1 MRPHPVASQV
11 KPILSDLE
19 NATVTPTVVE
29 LGGASAVVKSGQQ
42 KAETDAAIPAYNQA
56 AGADK
61 SKIDAHNSLE
71 KALAERNKQDLL
83 FLSMQ
88 PPVPK
93 PAPISDAAGSSSD
106 HGAPAASSSTIGPKA
121 SPTTAKANG
130 GKKAPKTGKKA
141 AASAAP
147 PKDLFNQLTTPVLQE
162 GPPELD
168 KTGFSTNPKIAE
180 IALGD
185 EFANIRAAVGDTL
198 RSTDLNPD
206 SAHTWNHSLGQS
218 AQSLELA
225 TTLQENAGVSS
236 DVSELVGAESKYK
249 TLTLE
254 LLEKT
259 LMKLNR
265 TMPKIVNGSSMGD
278 YAIDRDGGRELAAE
292 LNSVMPTGFAGL
304 RKDMPVS
311 EKNTMLAQVL
321 EILGL
326 CSF

>member
-1 MRPHPVASQV
+1 M
-11 KPILSDLE
+11 
-19 NATVTPTVVE
+19 
-29 LGGASAVVKSGQQ
+29 
-42 KAETDAAIPAYNQA
+42 
-56 AGADK
+56 
-61 SKIDAHNSLE
+61 
-71 KALAERNKQDLL
+71 
-83 FLSMQ
+83 
-88 PPVPK
+88 
-93 PAPISDAAGSSSD
+93 
-106 HGAPAASSSTIGPKA
+106 
-121 SPTTAKANG
+121 TT
-130 GKKAPKTGKKA
+130 
-141 AASAAP
+141 ASAAP

-254 LLEKT
+254 HGHCADRFKRPMTCFIGDPADPDEAYERHFFPDIEPFPFSSAVAAPQLISNPNLDGGFVSTGLGKGYAGGRAAKAEAFSKKLFAQHKVTDAQQQAVKLSSAEFGASIGDKDARYFYAEAIAAGDSDTATFLARTWPALL
-259 LMKLNR
+259 
-265 TMPKIVNGSSMGD
+265 S
-278 YAIDRDGGRELAAE
+278 DRD
-292 LNSVMPTGFAGL
+292 
-304 RKDMPVS
+304 
-311 EKNTMLAQVL
+311 
-321 EILGL
+321 
-326 CSF
+326 